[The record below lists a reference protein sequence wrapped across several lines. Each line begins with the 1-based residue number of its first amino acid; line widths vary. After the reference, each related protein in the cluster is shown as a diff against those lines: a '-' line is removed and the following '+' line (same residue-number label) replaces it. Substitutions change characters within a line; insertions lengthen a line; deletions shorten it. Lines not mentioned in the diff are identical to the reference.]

1 MELSST
7 EKVGLFIYD
16 VDKVDKNEDSLL
28 ISEEYLNM
36 PLTIRHRKPGD
47 RMQYSGLNGSKKIKD
62 IFIDQKISLSDRN
75 IWPVVVDSDNNVVW
89 LPGLRKSKYDK
100 QKQEKYDIIL
110 KYQQGGKNNE

>member
-62 IFIDQKISLSDRN
+62 IFIDEKTPVYNRDKAWLVEDQTGEILWLISYRQKYL
-75 IWPVVVDSDNNVVW
+75 
-89 LPGLRKSKYDK
+89 LTTQETDK
-100 QKQEKYDIIL
+100 LTYIL
-110 KYQQGGKNNE
+110 KYRT